1 MDFKEAKKR
10 AAQLTKEI
18 RHHNELY
25 YNQDAP
31 EISDYEYDMMYAELL
46 RLEAEHPE
54 LFDPDSPS
62 QRVGGAALDKFG
74 KVTHTATILSL

>member
-18 RHHNELY
+18 KHHNELY

-31 EISDYEYDMMYAELL
+31 EISDFEYDAEV
-46 RLEAEHPE
+46 EAY
-54 LFDPDSPS
+54 
-62 QRVGGAALDKFG
+62 V
-74 KVTHTATILSL
+74 

>member
-31 EISDYEYDMMYAELL
+31 EISDFEYDALTRELKAI
-46 RLEAEHPE
+46 E
-54 LFDPDSPS
+54 
-62 QRVGGAALDKFG
+62 K
-74 KVTHTATILSL
+74 